1 MPVVTSNPKMIKE
14 SFMISFLERPKHTPK
29 GGPFPDYLSHTLR
42 TLKGMTFIVKFTVAV
57 VTVLLFAVTTL
68 VSARAHEDHAKFSAG
83 QPGDPNKPARTIHV
97 LMRDDGNEQNM
108 RFEPALI
115 TVRKGEQIRFL
126 LENGGTESH
135 EFMLATVAENRKHAQ
150 LMKKFPEMEHDDP
163 NAKRLAMSERGELLW
178 RFTKAGQF
186 EVACLIPG
194 HYEAGMLG
202 KIIVK

>member
-1 MPVVTSNPKMIKE
+1 
-14 SFMISFLERPKHTPK
+14 
-29 GGPFPDYLSHTLR
+29 
-42 TLKGMTFIVKFTVAV
+42 MTFIVKFTVAV

-126 LENGGTESH
+126 LENGGTENH
-135 EFMLATVAENRKHAQ
+135 EFMLPTVAGNPKQPE
-150 LMKKFPEMEHDDP
+150 LMRKFPRTEHDYP
-163 NAKRLAMSERGELLW
+163 S
-178 RFTKAGQF
+178 TKTPALSQ
-186 EVACLIPG
+186 
-194 HYEAGMLG
+194 H
-202 KIIVK
+202 

>member
-1 MPVVTSNPKMIKE
+1 M
-14 SFMISFLERPKHTPK
+14 
-29 GGPFPDYLSHTLR
+29 
-42 TLKGMTFIVKFTVAV
+42 VKFTVAV
-57 VTVLLFAVTTL
+57 VTVLLFAMPTL
-68 VSARAHEDHAKFSAG
+68 VSAQAHEDHAKFSAG

-135 EFMLATVAENRKHAQ
+135 EFMLATVAENRKHAE
-150 LMKKFPEMEHDDP
+150 LMRKFPDMEHDDP

-178 RFTKAGQF
+178 RFTKVGQF
-186 EVACLIPG
+186 EFACLIPG